1 MLVKSIEFR
10 KSQSQFQKKLSADI
24 KKIKTSNDLIISSD
38 KTDNLYSISKRNYN
52 KLMKDCLT
60 NNYKIAS
67 KNYLDKINSDAAS
80 IIKEINIKG

>member
-1 MLVKSIEFR
+1 M
-10 KSQSQFQKKLSADI
+10 KKLSADI

-52 KLMKDCLT
+52 KIMKDCLT